1 MHQRLLLLGGF
12 TIGLVVF
19 SLTHISVEGQ
29 TGEATSA
36 AKPATAAKPWT
47 PMRTADGQPD
57 LQGVWT
63 NATPTPF
70 ERRKELGDKA
80 FYTDE
85 EYAKMIQPRGGNAPA
100 DAFSEHGQPLRQT
113 SLIIDPPNGRLP
125 ELTEEAKLREK
136 QLQEVLSKRGGSDSY
151 TDRNNSERCLSRGA
165 PKLPGIYNAN
175 FQIYQSKDYV
185 AILQEMIHEVRII
198 PLDGRAHFDKNV
210 HFWLGDSVGHWEGDT
225 LVVDNTNYNDELRN
239 NIYNC
244 CGLAGTDLHVVER
257 FKRVDANTIDYRYTV
272 DAPET
277 YVKPFTASVPLKK
290 AVGPVFEYA
299 CHEGNYALHDMLAAG
314 RLQDKLGI
322 KEARDSAADHSAEV
336 NAAGRRR

>member
-1 MHQRLLLLGGF
+1 MRQYLTLLGGF
-12 TIGLVVF
+12 TVGLVAL
-19 SLTHISVEGQ
+19 SLTLVSVEGQ
-29 TGEATSA
+29 TGATPSA
-36 AKPATAAKPWT
+36 TKPATAAKPWT
-47 PMRTADGQPD
+47 PTRTVDGQPD
-57 LQGVWT
+57 LQGVWS

-70 ERRKELGDKA
+70 ARPKELGNKA

-85 EYAKMIQPRGGNAPA
+85 EYAKMIQPRGGSANA
-100 DAFSEHGQPLRQT
+100 DVFSEHGQPLRQT
-113 SLIIDPPNGRLP
+113 SLIIDPENGRLP
-125 ELTEEAKLREK
+125 ELTKEASLREK
-136 QLQEVLSKRGGSDSY
+136 QYQEMLDKRGGSDSY

-244 CGLAGTDLHVVER
+244 CGIAGNDMHVVER
-257 FKRVDANTIDYRYTV
+257 FKRMDANTIDYSYTV
-272 DAPET
+272 EAPKT
-277 YVKPFTASVPLKK
+277 YVRPFTVSVPLKK
-290 AVGPVFEYA
+290 APGPIYEYA

-314 RLQDKLGI
+314 RLEDKAGI

-336 NAAGRRR
+336 NAKGRRR